1 MTDAAAAARQMWG
14 LFEPVHTVTYFA
26 SEALSAFEGA
36 GLRGFWRG
44 YFAGRAAPLGAI
56 GAAPVTAAF
65 FSFAAPMVA
74 RALPAV
80 WELIAPD
87 DALGV
92 RSAGAAAALRRLL
105 SGQDGDLMAAAATA
119 ADLLTGVI
127 DGIGCEGRVLA
138 APNAA
143 APVPAEPLARLWH
156 AATVLREHRG
166 DGHVAALVAAGIDGC
181 EALVLRAGMDL
192 SREMLQPI
200 RGWADAD
207 WEQAASRLA
216 GRGWL
221 GADGRVTAAGAA
233 AHQAVEDATDLA
245 AARPWARLGPDG
257 TGELMAVLT
266 PVAKACAALLPYPN
280 PVGVPAP
287 AAAP

>member
-44 YFAGRAAPLGAI
+44 YFAGRAAPLGMI

-143 APVPAEPLARLWH
+143 ALVPAEPLARLWH

>member
-1 MTDAAAAARQMWG
+1 
-14 LFEPVHTVTYFA
+14 VA
-26 SEALSAFEGA
+26 S
-36 GLRGFWRG
+36 
-44 YFAGRAAPLGAI
+44 
-56 GAAPVTAAF
+56 VTAVF
-65 FSFAAPMVA
+65 FSFAPPMVA

-87 DALGV
+87 AALLV
-92 RSAGAAAALRRLL
+92 RSAGAVAALRQLL

-119 ADLLTGVI
+119 AEIRTGVI
-127 DGIGCEGRVLA
+127 EGIDCAGRVLA
-138 APNAA
+138 APNALL
-143 APVPAEPLARLWH
+143 PLPGEPLARRWH

-166 DGHVAALVAAGIDGC
+166 DGRVAALVAAGIDGC

-207 WEQAASRLA
+207 WEQAAARLA

-221 GADGRVTAAGAA
+221 GADGLVTAVGAT
-233 AHQAVEDATDLA
+233 AHRAVEEATDLA

-257 TGELMAVLT
+257 TGKLLAVLT
-266 PVAKACAALLPYPN
+266 PVATACAAALPYPN

-287 AAAP
+287 ATAPTTP